1 MKSTDSVIDVV
12 EMFACMDTRAKLR
25 ATSTE
30 WTPLDIIIG
39 QAFVFYIDTGLRFIV
54 VLVISLQRLYTI

>member
-1 MKSTDSVIDVV
+1 MDVV
-12 EMFACMDTRAKLR
+12 EKFACMKDTRAKLK

-39 QAFVFYIDTGLRFIV
+39 QGFVIYIHTGLRFIV